1 MAKIKI
7 EIDTES
13 SNPVSIQP
21 RATIAQGIGIV
32 SSIGYDA
39 KMIAAFN
46 AGLSPLNPTQTVWE
60 KLKFKT
66 DKIQAKIVAFN
77 NDPSIGLIVT
87 FGGNFT
93 WNVADQSAAKPFIS
107 LIGGM
112 LPTSTMPGSGY
123 FAGAVTLDS
132 FGTDTARIDD
142 LVNVMPKV
150 QASEIWLLYDPRAF
164 MTPAELGSWAG
175 GGTTPAT
182 NGISDPT
189 KFNLDFAN
197 IPNTAK
203 AVVISAAP
211 YFLHQREDL
220 IAAANAA
227 HASSLYICYPL
238 LHYRNNGGNNQPTH
252 GMTTLL
258 GPDLCEGASNA
269 YLSMG
274 VMANTVLSGQA
285 FNPANPALVHAP
297 QRTIH
302 W

>member
-21 RATIAQGIGIV
+21 RSTPLAQGIGIV

-39 KMIAAFN
+39 KMITAFN
-46 AGLSPLNPTQTVWE
+46 AGLSPLNPTQTVLD

-66 DKIQAKIVAFN
+66 QDILTAIKQFN
-77 NDPSIGLIVT
+77 ADTTIGLIVT

-93 WNVADQSAAKPFIS
+93 WNVADESAAKPFIS

-112 LPTSTMPGSGY
+112 LPTSTMPGSGQ
-123 FAGAVTLDS
+123 FVGAVTLDS
-132 FGTDTARIDD
+132 FGTDTARIND

-164 MTPAELGSWAG
+164 MTPAELANWPG

-189 KFNLDFAN
+189 KFGLDFAN

-211 YFLHQREDL
+211 YFLHHREDL
-220 IAAANAA
+220 IAAANTWGK
-227 HASSLYICYPL
+227 YICYPL
-238 LHYRNNGGNNQPTH
+238 LRYRNADGANKPTP
-252 GMTTLL
+252 GLTTLL
-258 GPDLCEGASNA
+258 GPDLCEGAPNA
-269 YLSMG
+269 YKLMG
-274 VMANTVLSGQA
+274 AMANAILSGQA
-285 FNPANPALVHAP
+285 PNAFMDAP
-297 QRTIH
+297 QRTIYL
-302 W
+302 